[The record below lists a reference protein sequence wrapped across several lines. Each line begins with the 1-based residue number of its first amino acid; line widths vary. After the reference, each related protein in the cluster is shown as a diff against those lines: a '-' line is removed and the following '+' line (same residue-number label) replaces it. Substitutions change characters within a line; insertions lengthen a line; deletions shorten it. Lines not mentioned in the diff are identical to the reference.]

1 MAILGYPK
9 AGLTSLGG
17 RFRRQADGVIEVYS
31 SRTVAQTI
39 ESDQCRRTYLAAHR
53 EKPGGADMGDMADR
67 YVSYIQTD
75 LGL

>member
-1 MAILGYPK
+1 MAILGCSQ
-9 AGLTSLGG
+9 AGLTSHRG
-17 RFRRQADGVIEVYS
+17 RFRRQANGVIEVYS